1 VSREWADVPGFPGY
15 QVSRRG
21 QVRSL
26 KKGRILKPFLGQD
39 GYLHLNLWRDGR
51 PKHHLVHRVV
61 ASAWLGGIPEGYQ
74 VNHKNGI
81 KTDNRLENLEVV
93 TPQENLRHARLLGL
107 APSLEGEANYNAKLS
122 AEQVREVR
130 RLRKEGSSVSQLARR
145 FELSETAI
153 FSIVTR
159 KSWKHLR

>member
-1 VSREWADVPGFPGY
+1 VSGEWADVPGFPSY
-15 QVSRRG
+15 QVSRQG

-26 KKGRILKPFLGQD
+26 KRGRILRQFRGED

-81 KTDNRLENLEVV
+81 KTDNRVENLEVV
-93 TPQENLRHARLLGL
+93 TPRENLRHARLLGL
-107 APSLEGEANYNAKLS
+107 APSLAGEGNYNAKLT

-130 RLRKEGSSVSQLARR
+130 RLRKEGFSVSQLARR
-145 FELSETAI
+145 FEVCEITI
-153 FSIVTR
+153 YSIVTR
-159 KSWKHLR
+159 KTWKHLQ